1 MYPIRVLH
9 ILNAMNRGGAES
21 MVMNL
26 YRAVDRSIIQFDFIV
41 HSEKKGEFNDEIEQ
55 LGGKIYVC
63 PKFKG
68 HNIFQYKLWWETFF
82 REHKEYRILHS
93 HIRSCAS
100 LYIPVAKKHGL
111 KTIIHSHST
120 SNGKGFK
127 SLAKKIL
134 QYPLRYQADYL
145 VACSKEA
152 GEWLFG
158 KAYLRRGKYMIIPN
172 AVDVK
177 KFSLNEN
184 VRNDYR
190 KQLGVEGK
198 IVFGNVGRFHESK
211 NHMFL
216 LDVFSEIHRRNGNTV
231 LMLVGDGYLRSVIEN
246 RIHQLGL
253 DNSVILTGTR
263 SDVPNLMQAMD
274 VFLFPSLWEGL
285 PVTLV
290 EAQAAGLPCLVSD
303 TITKDADIS
312 DLIHRLP
319 LGDVS
324 KWADLALSP
333 LVRHDVSKEIKA
345 SGFDIKDSAKFLTT
359 FYQKIYE
366 GNENGEVYHKVR

>member
-303 TITKDADIS
+303 RITTDADIS
-312 DLIHRLP
+312 NLIHRLSID
-319 LGDVS
+319 DVS

-345 SGFDIKDSAKFLTT
+345 SGFDIKDSAKSLTT

>member
-303 TITKDADIS
+303 RITTDADIS
-312 DLIHRLP
+312 NLIHRLSID
-319 LGDVS
+319 DVS

-333 LVRHDVSKEIKA
+333 LERHDVSKEIKA

>member
-303 TITKDADIS
+303 RITTDADIS
-312 DLIHRLP
+312 NLIHRLSID
-319 LGDVS
+319 DVS

-333 LVRHDVSKEIKA
+333 LERHDVSQAIKS
-345 SGFDIKDSAKFLTT
+345 SGFDISKSVNFLTE
-359 FYQKIYE
+359 FYKKIYKD
-366 GNENGEVYHKVR
+366 Y

>member
-1 MYPIRVLH
+1 
-9 ILNAMNRGGAES
+9 
-21 MVMNL
+21 MNL

-63 PKFKG
+63 PIFKG
-68 HNIFQYKLWWETFF
+68 HNIFQYKLWLETFF

-274 VFLFPSLWEGL
+274 VFLLPSLWEGL